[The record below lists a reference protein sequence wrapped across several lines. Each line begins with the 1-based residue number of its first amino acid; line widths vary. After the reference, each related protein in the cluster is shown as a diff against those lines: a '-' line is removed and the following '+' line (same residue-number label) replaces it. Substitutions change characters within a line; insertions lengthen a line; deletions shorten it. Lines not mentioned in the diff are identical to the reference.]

1 MGIKQWPRR
10 GLHVKGR
17 KESKV
22 VFSKEWQWWKNKFL
36 TKETLGT

>member
-1 MGIKQWPRR
+1 MAKK
-10 GLHVKGR
+10 GLACKG
-17 KESKV
+17 KEEESKV